1 MNPFELRYA
10 AFYQAKELLENN
22 YKASMAAWDLMDKT
36 SKQLAETAP
45 KFPTMAEVIDAAM
58 QINKFVSESTEKEL
72 TKAAK
77 KVTGFWAVQ
86 PL

>member
-36 SKQLAETAP
+36 SKQLAEAAP
-45 KFPTMAEVIDAAM
+45 KFPTMSEVIDAAM

-77 KVTGFWAVQ
+77 KVTGF
-86 PL
+86 